1 MSVLLHGKGECNNES
16 CYHKVQHWARPVDDS
31 LHRPTHRTHR
41 EASDARPLRP
51 IAPLTHSSTFA
62 SSNHQPAAQL
72 PARRQHPTLRSPAP
86 PLDRSTDRR
95 RPLMSQQKGKQGKK
109 PAKAG
114 EGKREDVLQAVVS
127 TTPWWGNNVEI
138 QILMLMRPPDL
149 QVIADS
155 FQDRFHPLTSTS
167 RDHGDLVSNISL
179 EKALTG
185 HKARKEASATNIMTV
200 VLRSGGDDEHRTK
213 ANGITPTFVIDSKT
227 RRCLHYDESHPLQ
240 SDHYMTLDPTIIDEL
255 SADFEVR
262 SDFIDAQIDICT
274 PEVLA
279 LWSESFDYELP
290 RRNFLHGVLKDW
302 ELNGKAIY
310 AEILEDGYAARANNL
325 QMYEAISRDVIGRW
339 TFPFIPDCNV
349 LPGQSYQMRKHGVSA
364 EDGVEFAL
372 SSRVSNAIF
381 GKNTIVGSGSTVSG
395 SIIGRRCTIGV
406 NVTIEDSFIWDD
418 VIIADGAVVRRSIL
432 GHSTV
437 VGKKAS
443 VGEGSVLSSEVTV
456 SDGIHL
462 PESTVISSL
471 AHDGKPVDPDTKLLG
486 PRGRGTAYVD
496 PEAEDFD
503 DEDPAILQRSLL
515 YNLSALSLSASSLS
529 TLSSDLDSTF
539 GDDDYNTSLSADE
552 SRHRLSSFASDDS
565 GAGGKSSS
573 SSSSFH
579 QDAVHGLLDALRDDT
594 GDFDSAKLEFMGLR
608 LANDASD
615 VQMRKAVAVAFAR
628 RAAELLTPAHGAL
641 EPAKAADAALAA
653 RSGAPSFIRESASA
667 AASPSSASSSSRC
680 KRPSLDVLEE
690 EAIVAWWGDE
700 RAAAG
705 EGMAAVRERCRVLV
719 EWLENAEEEDDDEED
734 DEDDSD
740 DE

>member
-1 MSVLLHGKGECNNES
+1 
-16 CYHKVQHWARPVDDS
+16 
-31 LHRPTHRTHR
+31 
-41 EASDARPLRP
+41 
-51 IAPLTHSSTFA
+51 
-62 SSNHQPAAQL
+62 
-72 PARRQHPTLRSPAP
+72 
-86 PLDRSTDRR
+86 
-95 RPLMSQQKGKQGKK
+95 MSQQKGKQGKK

-114 EGKREDVLQAVVS
+114 EGKREDVLQAVV
-127 TTPWWGNNVEI
+127 
-138 QILMLMRPPDL
+138 
-149 QVIADS
+149 IADS
-155 FQDRFHPLTSTS
+155 FQDRFQPLTIDQPRCLLPLANTPLIEYTLEFLAMNGVQEVHIYPGAHGEQLEDYINRSRWSTS
-167 RDHGDLVSNISL
+167 SNKSPFANLSFIRVSDARSVGDFLRDLDGRGYIDGDFVLVHGDLVSNISL
-179 EKALTG
+179 DKALTA

-310 AEILEDGYAARANNL
+310 AEILEDGYAARASNL

-339 TFPFIPDCNV
+339 TFPFIPECNV
-349 LPGQSYQMRKHGVSA
+349 IPGQSYQMRKHGVSA

-372 SSRVSNAIF
+372 SSKVSNGIF

-418 VIIADGAVVRRSIL
+418 AIIAEGAVIRRSIL

-443 VGEGSVLSSEVTV
+443 IAEGSVLSSEVTV
-456 SDGIHL
+456 SDDIHL
-462 PESTVISSL
+462 PESTVISSIS
-471 AHDGKPVDPDTKLLG
+471 HDGKPVEADTELLG
-486 PRGRGTAYVD
+486 SRGRGAPYVD

-515 YNLSALSLSASSLS
+515 YNLSELSLSASSLS
-529 TLSSDLDSTF
+529 TLSSDIDSDF
-539 GDDDYNTSLSADE
+539 GDDSYNTSLSADA
-552 SRHRLSSFASDDS
+552 SRNRLSSFASDDS
-565 GAGGKSSS
+565 GSNAPGGKP
-573 SSSSFH
+573 SSFH

-628 RAAELLTPAHGAL
+628 RAAELLTPAYGSL
-641 EPAKAADAALAA
+641 EPSKAADAALAA
-653 RSGAPSFIRESASA
+653 RSGAPSFIREVGVGGGETEQLEFVLALQKALVSVRALEA
-667 AASPSSASSSSRC
+667 ARAGTVLAALLQQLYN
-680 KRPSLDVLEE
+680 LDVLEE
-690 EAIVAWWGDE
+690 EAIVAWWGDA
-700 RAAAG
+700 RAEAG
-705 EGMAAVRERCRVLV
+705 ESMTAVRERCRVLV
-719 EWLENAEEEDDDEED
+719 EWLENAEEEDDD

-740 DE
+740 EE

>member
-1 MSVLLHGKGECNNES
+1 
-16 CYHKVQHWARPVDDS
+16 
-31 LHRPTHRTHR
+31 
-41 EASDARPLRP
+41 
-51 IAPLTHSSTFA
+51 
-62 SSNHQPAAQL
+62 
-72 PARRQHPTLRSPAP
+72 
-86 PLDRSTDRR
+86 
-95 RPLMSQQKGKQGKK
+95 MSQQKGKQGKK

-114 EGKREDVLQAVVS
+114 EGKREDVLQAVV
-127 TTPWWGNNVEI
+127 
-138 QILMLMRPPDL
+138 
-149 QVIADS
+149 IADS
-155 FQDRFHPLTSTS
+155 FQDRFHPLTIDQPRCLLPLANTPLIEYTLEFLAMNGVQEVHIYPGAHGEQLEDYINRSRWSTS
-167 RDHGDLVSNISL
+167 SNKSPFANLSFIRVSDARSVGDFLRDLDGRGYIDGDFVLVHGDLVSNISL

-456 SDGIHL
+456 SDDIHL
-462 PESTVISSL
+462 PESTVVSSL

-653 RSGAPSFIRESASA
+653 RSGAPSFIREVGVGGGEPEQREFVLALQKALVNVRALEA
-667 AASPSSASSSSRC
+667 ARAGTVLAALLQQLY
-680 KRPSLDVLEE
+680 SLDVLEE